1 MEEQLAVVLQKL
13 YAQNIWVRESLI
25 IIGKYS
31 FESLVEWLSWR
42 KSNSSDCSFWILVY
56 MKSLIEF
63 FLVGP
68 TNLLSKITKKL
79 LLGYPG
85 GSYGMREARFGV

>member
-1 MEEQLAVVLQKL
+1 M
-13 YAQNIWVRESLI
+13 I

-68 TNLLSKITKKL
+68 TNLLSKITKKI

-85 GSYGMREARFGV
+85 GSYGMREARFVV